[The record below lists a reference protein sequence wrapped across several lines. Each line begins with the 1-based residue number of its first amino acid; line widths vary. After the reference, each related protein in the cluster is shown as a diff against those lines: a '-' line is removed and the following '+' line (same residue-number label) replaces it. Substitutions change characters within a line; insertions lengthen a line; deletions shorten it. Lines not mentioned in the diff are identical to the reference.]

1 MPQSQRD
8 RLRARSETIGER
20 LQRDLAAMRALP
32 ASPFD
37 ACDQASAKVT
47 AQSLVR
53 YKTNDY
59 SVPVAYGH
67 QDVWV
72 RGYVDEVV
80 IGCRGEIIARH
91 PRSWERE
98 DVVFDPLHYLPLIE
112 QKIHALDQAAPL
124 QGWDLPE
131 EFATLRRLMEGRMA
145 KHGRREYVQVL
156 RLLESF
162 ELADLHAAV
171 KQALQSRCDRP
182 RRRQAF
188 DPVQGGATAAATGP
202 VHLPIPAEGDGR
214 DDIGEGLY
222 ATAFRAWGG
231 SGMSTDV
238 PEIRLSHYLKALKL
252 PTFQREY
259 QKLARLC
266 ATEGVDHVG
275 YLTRLSEQEMIER
288 DRRS

>member
-1 MPQSQRD
+1 
-8 RLRARSETIGER
+8 
-20 LQRDLAAMRALP
+20 MRALP

-37 ACDQASAKVT
+37 ACDQAGVKVT

-91 PRSWERE
+91 SRSWERE
-98 DVVFDPLHYLPLIE
+98 DVVFDPVHYLPLIE
-112 QKIHALDQAAPL
+112 KKINSLDQAAPL

-162 ELADLHAAV
+162 EIADLHAAV
-171 KQALQSRCDRP
+171 KQALQLGAIGFDAVKHLILCRVERRP
-182 RRRQAF
+182 PRLDLSIYPYLPR
-188 DPVQGGATAAATGP
+188 ATVETTSAKAYMRLLSAHGEEAA
-202 VHLPIPAEGDGR
+202 
-214 DDIGEGLY
+214 
-222 ATAFRAWGG
+222 
-231 SGMSTDV
+231 
-238 PEIRLSHYLKALKL
+238 
-252 PTFQREY
+252 
-259 QKLARLC
+259 
-266 ATEGVDHVG
+266 
-275 YLTRLSEQEMIER
+275 
-288 DRRS
+288 

>member
-1 MPQSQRD
+1 
-8 RLRARSETIGER
+8 
-20 LQRDLAAMRALP
+20 
-32 ASPFD
+32 
-37 ACDQASAKVT
+37 
-47 AQSLVR
+47 VR

-112 QKIHALDQAAPL
+112 QKINSLDQAAPL

-156 RLLESF
+156 RLMERACRSACGG
-162 ELADLHAAV
+162 EAGPPT
-171 KQALQSRCDRP
+171 RCDRL

-188 DPVQGGATAAATGP
+188 DPV
-202 VHLPIPAEGDGR
+202 
-214 DDIGEGLY
+214 
-222 ATAFRAWGG
+222 
-231 SGMSTDV
+231 
-238 PEIRLSHYLKALKL
+238 
-252 PTFQREY
+252 
-259 QKLARLC
+259 
-266 ATEGVDHVG
+266 
-275 YLTRLSEQEMIER
+275 
-288 DRRS
+288 